1 MSVAIG
7 VVIQSG
13 PRCRFARRPREEMFA
28 VLRLLFP
35 MWESAGRAGFL
46 HPPMG
51 FFTRK
56 ALVNP
61 ASLAFFPSC
70 PLLATP
76 TNSTRGGPRFLE
88 NHDFVHVTFLANFVR
103 MMAGIRCM

>member
-61 ASLAFFPSC
+61 ASLAFFPSW
-70 PLLATP
+70 PHRQIRLGVAL
-76 TNSTRGGPRFLE
+76 
-88 NHDFVHVTFLANFVR
+88 DFWRITISS
-103 MMAGIRCM
+103 M